1 MRALL
6 KHFVAFPP
14 VESLQVGGNILVDD
28 LLATVPAY
36 EAACAAHLFKLPLQ
50 CTCYLPQFYEVAT
63 VRQLVEIER

>member
-14 VESLQVGGNILVDD
+14 VESLGGNILVDD

-36 EAACAAHLFKLPLQ
+36 EAARAAHLLPLQ

-63 VRQLVEIER
+63 VRQPELVEIER